1 MRQDVYKRQGQ
12 LGSFSCPTCGFA
24 RSALDFAATGVK
36 LGLNGLS
43 FDVRRDGEGAAA
55 GSIAAPYT
63 GAYMVYNLL
72 ATAAAAGL
80 AGCPLPALQ
89 KAIDAFDPQ
98 NGRLQTFD
106 IAGRRVLLNLAKNP
120 TGFNQNLKIV
130 AQDAGDK
137 VVAFFVNDKEGDGRD
152 VSWLW
157 DIDFEELADDPAKL
171 TVFAGGLR
179 ANDMQV
185 RLKYAG
191 IESQVVADAEDLL
204 ARIASLSA
212 EENAYLIANYT
223 ALPPVHAVLTS
234 HGAAGAAAEDSA
246 NPHGTD
252 EMCIRDRDNCGASEG
267 SPLQAVPFPGLPR
280 RLAPRTFRAHA

>member
-1 MRQDVYKRQGQ
+1 MLEYDYRQYGQ

-24 RSALDFAATGVK
+24 RPALDFAATGVK

-137 VVAFFVNDKEGDGRD
+137 VVA
-152 VSWLW
+152 S
-157 DIDFEELADDPAKL
+157 
-171 TVFAGGLR
+171 
-179 ANDMQV
+179 
-185 RLKYAG
+185 
-191 IESQVVADAEDLL
+191 S
-204 ARIASLSA
+204 
-212 EENAYLIANYT
+212 
-223 ALPPVHAVLTS
+223 
-234 HGAAGAAAEDSA
+234 
-246 NPHGTD
+246 
-252 EMCIRDRDNCGASEG
+252 
-267 SPLQAVPFPGLPR
+267 
-280 RLAPRTFRAHA
+280 